1 MKSTNQSMNI
11 FSSNILRTVCIIFLT
26 AAFISCKN
34 ENLIQR
40 GDSLEVAYKKA
51 MTLYQ
56 SGDYSEAA
64 DAFETVIQIARGT
77 EYGREAQYYLAESY
91 FNDERYLLA
100 ASEYSRYITLHPRSD
115 KREDAQFKEAF
126 SYYKLS
132 PRYKLDQKHTRTAI
146 EKFRLYNSRYPD
158 SERVDEAANYITE
171 LRSKLAK
178 KLYYAADLYERTD
191 RYEAAI
197 VYYDLT
203 IDNYPESIWAQ
214 RALVDK
220 IDTYVTYAD
229 RSVASKQ
236 RERYQSAVEA
246 YETFIQLFPEGEYR
260 PEAEDHVDE
269 ARAALANLEENSEGT
284 QQEDSLDVD
293 TSTGSSR

>member
-1 MKSTNQSMNI
+1 MNI
-11 FSSNILRTVCIIFLT
+11 LSSNFLRLVCILFLA

-40 GDSLEVAYKKA
+40 GDSIDVAYKKA
-51 MTLYQ
+51 MGLYQ
-56 SGDYSEAA
+56 SGDYSDAA
-64 DAFETVIQIARGT
+64 KAFETVIQIGRGT

-91 FNDERYLLA
+91 FNDERYMLA
-100 ASEYSRYITLHPRSD
+100 ASEYSRYVTLHPRSD
-115 KREDAQFKEAF
+115 KREDAQFKEAI

-146 EKFRLYNSRYPD
+146 EKFRLYNSRYPNSD
-158 SERVDEAANYITE
+158 RVDEAAKYITE

-178 KLYYAADLYERTD
+178 KLYYAADLYLRTD

-203 IDNYPESIWAQ
+203 IDDYPESIWAQ

-246 YETFIQLFPEGEYR
+246 YETFIQLFPDGKYR
-260 PEAEDHVDE
+260 SEAEDHVDE
-269 ARAALANLEENSEGT
+269 ARAALANLEENPEGA

-293 TSTGSSR
+293 DTSTGSSR